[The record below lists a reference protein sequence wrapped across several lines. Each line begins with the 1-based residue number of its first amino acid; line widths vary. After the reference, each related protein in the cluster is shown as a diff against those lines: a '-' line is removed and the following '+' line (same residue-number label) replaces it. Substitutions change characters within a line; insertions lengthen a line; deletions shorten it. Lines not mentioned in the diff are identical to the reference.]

1 MSQIL
6 CSDVNSCETTKAK
19 STLAPCL
26 GEGIKPGRL
35 GIQGSNQIRIEAP
48 FPTWKQA
55 TLATR
60 CLMPIKLFQK
70 EEALP
75 EKGSESQLFWTL
87 YFAFN
92 TWTQR
97 QSFPETIHQPNLERR
112 AWLKSQK
119 FLKPKPPSF
128 WGQHKEDHDIRVQY
142 EPDFAFGFHQNL
154 DRKSVV

>member
-1 MSQIL
+1 MSQFIYFG
-6 CSDVNSCETTKAK
+6 VNSCETTKAK
-19 STLAPCL
+19 SALAPCL

-35 GIQGSNQIRIEAP
+35 AIQGSDQIRIEAP

-70 EEALP
+70 GEAFP
-75 EKGSESQLFWTL
+75 EKGSESHLFRTL

-97 QSFPETIHQPNLERR
+97 QTFPETIH
-112 AWLKSQK
+112 
-119 FLKPKPPSF
+119 
-128 WGQHKEDHDIRVQY
+128 
-142 EPDFAFGFHQNL
+142 
-154 DRKSVV
+154 